1 MFRNFRDNL
10 RMAWGN
16 LFTHKMRS
24 ALTLLGMIIGV
35 AAVISIVSLGEGL
48 KLFFSGE
55 VGAMGANTL
64 MIMPK
69 SMMGAGDMNLEG
81 RTDNFKMADVQA
93 LRRNTTQFT
102 GFKPGMRTTKLLK
115 RGDKNYL
122 GIVEGSEPGW
132 PEMAGTAIV
141 EGRDLTEKD
150 VRSRSRVVV
159 IGHKVRNQ
167 LFAVFESPLG
177 QAIRVGDEN
186 FTVIGVLEEKG
197 GGGGG
202 GGPTEDDFLVTP
214 ITTMQDRILGSDEVA
229 YILAKVKD
237 TSKMDEAKNEVRHIL
252 RQRRKLSTPTE
263 EDFELMTSDDFLEFG
278 TRIVN
283 MMTLIFGLIAAFSL
297 LIGGIGVMSIMLVTV
312 TERTREIGLRMA
324 VGASPSVVLS
334 QFLSEA
340 ILLTIIGGAVGLVSG
355 WGLALALSALITHL
369 IHTEWT
375 PAVPVHIA
383 IITIAFSALFGV
395 VFGIIP
401 AYLASRKDPVESLR
415 YE

>member
-1 MFRNFRDNL
+1 MFHGFRDNL
-10 RMAWGN
+10 RMAWSN
-16 LFTHKMRS
+16 LFTHKFRS
-24 ALTLLGMIIGV
+24 VLTLLGLIIGV

-48 KLFFSGE
+48 KLYFSGE
-55 VGAMGANTL
+55 IGALGANSL

-69 SMMGAGDMNLEG
+69 SLMGAGDLNLEG

-93 LRRNTTQFT
+93 LRRNTTLFT
-102 GFKPGMRTTKLLK
+102 DFKPGMRTTKLLK
-115 RGDKNYL
+115 RGDKTYL
-122 GIVEGSEPGW
+122 GIVDGSEPGW
-132 PEMAGTAIV
+132 AEMAGTSIA
-141 EGRDLTEKD
+141 EGRDLTEGE
-150 VRSRSRVVV
+150 VRSRSRVAI
-159 IGHKVRNQ
+159 IGHSVREH

-177 QAIRVGDEN
+177 QTFRVGDEN

-202 GGPTEDDFLVTP
+202 GPTEDDFVVVP
-214 ITTMQDRILGSDEVA
+214 ITTMQDRIIGSDEVA

-237 TSKMDEAKNEVRHIL
+237 TSKLSEAKDEVRHIL

-283 MMTLIFGLIAAFSL
+283 VMTTIFGTIAAFSL

-324 VGASPSVVLS
+324 VGASPSVVLG

-340 ILLTIIGGAVGLVSG
+340 ILLTIIGGSIGLASG
-355 WGLALALSALITHL
+355 WGLAIALSALIARL

-375 PAVPVHIA
+375 PAVPV
-383 IITIAFSALFGV
+383 IIMVITLLCSALFGV

>member
-1 MFRNFRDNL
+1 MLRNFRDNL
-10 RMAWGN
+10 RMAWRN
-16 LFTHKMRS
+16 LVTHKFRS

-48 KLFFSGE
+48 KLYFSGE
-55 VGAMGANTL
+55 VGALGANTL

-69 SMMGAGDMNLEG
+69 SMIGSGSVNLEG
-81 RTDNFKMADVQA
+81 RRDNFKMADVQA
-93 LRRNTTQFT
+93 LRRNATLFT
-102 GFKPGMRTTKLLK
+102 DFKPGMRTTKLLK
-115 RGDKNYL
+115 RGDRNYL
-122 GIVEGSEPGW
+122 GVIEGSEPGW
-132 PEMAGTAIV
+132 PEIAGTALTQ
-141 EGRDLTEKD
+141 GRDLTERD
-150 VRSRSRVVV
+150 IRSRARVAV
-159 IGHKVRNQ
+159 IGHKVREH
-167 LFAVFESPLG
+167 LFAVFESPVG
-177 QAIRVGDEN
+177 QAFRIGDET
-186 FTVIGVLEEKG
+186 FTVVGVLTEK

-202 GGPTEDDFLVTP
+202 GGPTEDDFVIVP
-214 ITTMQDRILGSDEVA
+214 ISTMQDRILGNDEVA
-229 YILAKVKD
+229 YILAKVRD
-237 TSKMDEAKNEVRHIL
+237 ASQMSEAKDEVRHIL

-278 TRIVN
+278 ARIVN
-283 MMTLIFGLIAAFSL
+283 MMTLVFGLIAAFSL

-324 VGASPSVVLS
+324 LGASPSVVLS

-340 ILLTIIGGAVGLVSG
+340 ILLTLIGGAAGLLSG
-355 WGLALALSALITHL
+355 WGLAHSLSALIARL

-375 PAVPVHIA
+375 PAVPIHIA
-383 IITIAFSALFGV
+383 VITLAFSALFGV

>member
-1 MFRNFRDNL
+1 MLRNLRHHL
-10 RMAWGN
+10 RMAARN
-16 LFTHKMRS
+16 LRTHKLRS

-64 MIMPK
+64 MIVPK
-69 SMMGAGDMNLEG
+69 SLLGAGEMNLEG
-81 RTDNFKMADVQA
+81 RRDNFRMADVLA

-102 GFKPGMRTTKLLK
+102 DFKPGMRTTRLLK
-115 RGDKNYL
+115 RGEKNYL
-122 GIVEGSEPGW
+122 GLVEGSEPGW
-132 PEMAGTAIV
+132 PAVAGVGIK
-141 EGRDLTEKD
+141 EGADFTERD
-150 VRSRSRVVV
+150 VRSRSRVAV
-159 IGHKVRNQ
+159 IGHKVRKQ
-167 LFAVFESPLG
+167 LFADFESVLG
-177 QAIRVGDEN
+177 QSIRVGDES
-186 FTVIGVLEEKG
+186 FTIVGTLEEKG
-197 GGGGG
+197 GFG
-202 GGPTEDDFLVTP
+202 GGPSEDDFVVIPL
-214 ITTMQDRILGSDEVA
+214 TTMQDRILGSDEVA
-229 YILAKVKD
+229 YILGKVKD
-237 TSKMDEAKNEVRHIL
+237 SSQMDEAKEEVRHIL
-252 RQRRKLSTPTE
+252 RQRRKLTTPTE
-263 EDFELMTSDDFLEFG
+263 EDFELMTADDFLEMG

-283 MMTLIFGLIAAFSL
+283 TMTAIFGVIAAFSL

-312 TERTREIGLRMA
+312 SERTREIGLRLA
-324 VGASPSVVLS
+324 VGASPRVVLG

-340 ILLTIIGGAVGLVSG
+340 VLLTVIGGTIGLLSG
-355 WGLALALSALITHL
+355 WGLALALSALIARL

-383 IITIAFSALFGV
+383 VITLAFSALFGV

>member
-1 MFRNFRDNL
+1 MLRNFRDNL
-10 RMAWGN
+10 RMAWRN
-16 LFTHKMRS
+16 LVTHKFRS

-48 KLFFSGE
+48 KLYFSGE
-55 VGAMGANTL
+55 VGALGANTL

-69 SMMGAGDMNLEG
+69 SMIGSGSVNLEG
-81 RTDNFKMADVQA
+81 RRDNFKMADVQA
-93 LRRNTTQFT
+93 LRRNATLFT
-102 GFKPGMRTTKLLK
+102 DFKPGMRTTKLLK
-115 RGDKNYL
+115 RGDRNYL
-122 GIVEGSEPGW
+122 GVIEGSEPGW
-132 PEMAGTAIV
+132 PEIAGTALTQ
-141 EGRDLTEKD
+141 GRDLTERD
-150 VRSRSRVVV
+150 IRSRARVAV
-159 IGHKVRNQ
+159 IGHKVREH
-167 LFAVFESPLG
+167 LFAVFESPVG
-177 QAIRVGDEN
+177 QAFRIGDET
-186 FTVIGVLEEKG
+186 FTVVGVLTEK

-202 GGPTEDDFLVTP
+202 GGPTEDDFVIVP
-214 ITTMQDRILGSDEVA
+214 ISTMQDRILGNDEVA
-229 YILAKVKD
+229 YILAKVRD
-237 TSKMDEAKNEVRHIL
+237 AGQMSEAKDEVRHIL

-278 TRIVN
+278 ARIVN
-283 MMTLIFGLIAAFSL
+283 MMTLVFGLIAAFSL

-324 VGASPSVVLS
+324 LGASPSVVLS

-340 ILLTIIGGAVGLVSG
+340 ILLTLIGGAAGLLSG
-355 WGLALALSALITHL
+355 WGLAHSLSALIARL

-375 PAVPVHIA
+375 PAVPIHIA
-383 IITIAFSALFGV
+383 VITLAFSALFGV